1 MTLLDEFGLNQAVP
15 AISDHFNA
23 TIPEVQWVVL
33 GFLLATGAL
42 LLPVGRLADIL
53 GHRRIYLVGVIIFTA
68 GALLAGSTPTLSALI
83 GFKVLQGVGA
93 AMVQATA
100 VPIITGAFPT
110 SQRGKALGMFMGVLA
125 LGAIAGPVL
134 GGAAVTLL
142 GWRAMLYLAG
152 PVGAVSIVLAVR
164 VLGISDPVRAQQDSG
179 DTDGEIDDEADRPEK
194 SRGSFDW
201 AGAALS
207 TIILVVLLLT
217 ISNGNS
223 LGWMSGVVIGGFVA
237 VVALVVTFV
246 VWELRA
252 PEPMLP
258 LELFR
263 NPTFVIGQ
271 AVMFLIV
278 LGNSGIFFL
287 LPFYLQEVAG
297 LTPVLSGLVV
307 SGVPIAFLTT
317 GPLAGHLSDRISW
330 RFFIPI
336 GTALGLT
343 SMVMLTRL
351 TVDSP
356 IWWSAVTMLLMGFG
370 IGFIFSPAQ
379 NAIYG
384 VVKPDGQGVVTAFIN
399 MARNT
404 ATLSSVA
411 VGTAI
416 VTATMGGL
424 GFEPSLDA
432 VKDVG
437 DAGIKAAFLQ
447 GMTRAFFIGSLV
459 VAAGLAV
466 TLIPIRASRR
476 IQVNEDE
483 SSA

>member
-15 AISDHFNA
+15 AISEHFNA
-23 TIPEVQWVVL
+23 TIPDVQWVVL

-42 LLPVGRLADIL
+42 LLPVGRLADMV
-53 GHRRIYLVGVIIFTA
+53 GHRRLYLAGIIIFTA
-68 GALLAGSTPTLSALI
+68 GALLAGSTPSLSALI
-83 GFKVLQGVGA
+83 AFKVLQGVGA
-93 AMVQATA
+93 AMVQATV
-100 VPIITGAFPT
+100 VPIITSAFPT

-125 LGAIAGPVL
+125 LGAIAGPVI

-142 GWRAMLYLAG
+142 GWRAMLYLAA
-152 PVGAVSIVLAVR
+152 PVGAVSIVLAVK
-164 VLGISDPVRAQQDSG
+164 VLGISEPERLPANG
-179 DTDGEIDDEADRPEK
+179 ADEPEA
-194 SRGSFDW
+194 SVGSFDW

-207 TIILVVLLLT
+207 TIILVMLLLT
-217 ISNGNS
+217 VSNGNS
-223 LGWMSGVVIGGFVA
+223 LGWASGVVIGGFVA
-237 VVALVVTFV
+237 VATLVVVFV
-246 VWELRA
+246 VWELRT
-252 PEPMLP
+252 PDPMLP
-258 LELFR
+258 LGMFR
-263 NPTFVIGQ
+263 NPTFLIGQ

-307 SGVPIAFLTT
+307 SGVPIAFLTS
-317 GPLAGHLSDRISW
+317 GPLAGHLSDRLGW
-330 RFFIPI
+330 RLFLPI
-336 GTALGLT
+336 GAALGLT
-343 SMVMLTRL
+343 SMALLTRL

-356 IWWSAVTMLLMGFG
+356 IWWSVVTMLLMGFG

-416 VTATMGGL
+416 VTATMGSL

-432 VKDVG
+432 VKETG
-437 DAGIKAAFLQ
+437 QEGIKEAYMQ
-447 GMTRAFFIGSLV
+447 GMTRAFLVGAIVLGVALV
-459 VAAGLAV
+459 V
-466 TLIPIRASRR
+466 TLLPIRTQKSAERPKPPEAS
-476 IQVNEDE
+476 
-483 SSA
+483 